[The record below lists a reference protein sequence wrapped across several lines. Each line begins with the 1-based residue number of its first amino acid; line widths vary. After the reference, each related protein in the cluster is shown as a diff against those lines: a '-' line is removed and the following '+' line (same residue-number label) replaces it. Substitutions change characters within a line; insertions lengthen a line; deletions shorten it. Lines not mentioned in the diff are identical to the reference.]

1 MSYIGR
7 QPQIGNFQICDAIST
22 VNNQAAYTMQVGS
35 VNVSPESANHMIVS
49 LNGVIQKP
57 NSSYTV
63 SGATITFASNL
74 VTGDV
79 INFIQILGSVLDLG
93 VPSDDTVTNAKLAS
107 GSFSNITGTGTLTS
121 FRSTGIDDNSNALA
135 MTIDSSEN
143 IGIGTNSPAAKLQ
156 VTTASSSIAPHASA
170 DEIAIENSA
179 NAGISILS
187 GNSNEAAVYFG
198 DSGDNDIGR
207 IRYSHS
213 ENSMDFTV
221 NAGVKV
227 KIHSGGVMAAAN
239 GIALGVGTANT
250 ASNVLDDYEEGTWDA
265 TIACGSGSISLSAS
279 GNTCTYTK
287 IGRTVQLNG
296 SLTVSSVS
304 SPSGDLLI
312 NGMPF
317 ASGSGEGG
325 ERATGAFCMYN
336 PTNGTPP
343 GLICQIFGGYASIRI
358 ESSGSADRSQ
368 ADHVQV
374 GSELRFTTNYQ
385 I

>member
-1 MSYIGR
+1 MAYIGR
-7 QPQIGNFQICDAIST
+7 EPQIGNFQICDAIST
-22 VNNQAAYTMQVGS
+22 VNNQAAYTMQVSS
-35 VNVSPESANHMIVS
+35 VDVLPESANHMIVS

-93 VPSDDTVTNAKLAS
+93 VPSDATVTSAKISYPLTT
-107 GSFSNITGTGTLTS
+107 FS
-121 FRSTGIDDNSNALA
+121 STGIDDNADALA
-135 MTIDSSEN
+135 MTIDSSERV
-143 IGIGTNSPAAKLQ
+143 GIGNASPAAKLQ
-156 VTTASSSIAPHASA
+156 VTTASSGISPHASA

-198 DSGDNDIGR
+198 DNGDNDIGR

-250 ASNVLDDYEEGTWDA
+250 ASNVLDDYEEGTFTPNW
-265 TIACGSGSISLSAS
+265 TSNVTTSVAS
-279 GNTCTYTK
+279 GNYGYYTK
-287 IGRTVQLNG
+287 IGNVVTVHFGAVLNA
-296 SLTVSSVS
+296 T
-304 SPSGDLLI
+304 SPSYYQI
-312 NGMPF
+312 TNAPF
-317 ASGSGEGG
+317 IG
-325 ERATGAFCMYN
+325 N
-336 PTNGTPP
+336 IP
-343 GLICQIFGGYASIRI
+343 
-358 ESSGSADRSQ
+358 SGSAI
-368 ADHVQV
+368 
-374 GSELRFTTNYQ
+374 GSAREYGHTSYQ
-385 I
+385 YYTHMGDNSINIFIRRYNAGAVNSAYLNCSLTYRTD